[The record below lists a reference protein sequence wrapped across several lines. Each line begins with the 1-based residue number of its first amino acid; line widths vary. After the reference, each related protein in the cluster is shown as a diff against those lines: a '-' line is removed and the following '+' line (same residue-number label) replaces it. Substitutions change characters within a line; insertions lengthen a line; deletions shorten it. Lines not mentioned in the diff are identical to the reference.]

1 MRRTGIDLGAML
13 ADLGQMPVNLVHVE
27 AGATLCGALLKAQ
40 LVDEIVVY
48 LAPLL
53 MGNQARPQFHLP
65 EISTMTARLPLVL
78 ADSRQVGEDLRLTYH
93 PESRAESQS
102 T

>member
-1 MRRTGIDLGAML
+1 ML
-13 ADLGQMPVNLVHVE
+13 ADLGQLPVNLVHVE

-53 MGNQARPQFHLP
+53 MGSQARPQFLLP
-65 EISTMTARLPLVL
+65 EISTMTARIPLTL
-78 ADSRQVGEDLRLTYH
+78 GDSRQVGDDLRLTYH
-93 PESRAESQS
+93 PATQADSQS
-102 T
+102 